1 MIYSQMIILYLLLL
15 PTENTGLKDVDLKS
29 KPKGCSGK
37 INKLRSR
44 SKNTTENSC
53 IIQPGLRTEK
63 PTLR

>member
-1 MIYSQMIILYLLLL
+1 MIILYLLLL

-63 PTLR
+63 LTLR